1 MAITYSWHLS
11 TLDTQSVP
19 EADTVKNVNAY
30 LYGIDENGNNTTERF
45 TLDLKP
51 FIPDSYSSGEFT
63 SYADLTETQVK
74 SWITSS
80 LSTAA
85 QDKIKDKVAAKI
97 QGFYDNATDNGD
109 KGLPFTNS
117 TLS

>member
-1 MAITYSWHLS
+1 MAITYSWHLC

-19 EADTVKNVNAY
+19 EADTVKSVNAY
-30 LYGIDENGNNTTERF
+30 LYGIDENGKNTTERF

-51 FIPDSYSSGEFT
+51 YIPDSYSSGEFT

-74 SWITSS
+74 GWITSS

-85 QDKIKDKVAAKI
+85 QNKIKAQVAAKI
-97 QGFYDNATDNGD
+97 QGFYDNATDNGE
-109 KGLPFTNS
+109 KGLPFVNS

>member
-19 EADTVKNVNAY
+19 EADTVKSVNAY
-30 LYGIDENGNNTTERF
+30 LYGIDELGKNTTQRF
-45 TLDLKP
+45 TLDLK
-51 FIPDSYSSGEFT
+51 IPDSYSSGQFT

-74 SWITSS
+74 GWITSS

-85 QDKIKDKVAAKI
+85 QDKIKAQVAAKI
-97 QGFYDNATDNGD
+97 QGFYDNTADDGE
-109 KGLPFTNS
+109 KGLPFANS